1 MNISNISGSPA
12 QNMYQLQ
19 NQKAGHTA
27 PQKMQQVS
35 QQGSSEENRESGAE
49 KIREA
54 RSGGESKETGSINV
68 YA

>member
-19 NQKAGHTA
+19 NQKAGNTA
-27 PQKMQQVS
+27 PQKMQKVS
-35 QQGSSEENRESGAE
+35 QQGGSEENRESGVE

-54 RSGGESKETGSINV
+54 SSGGESKEISSINV